1 MDSLLNSL
9 DNLEQATNE
18 VQQIANDDA
27 QARAE
32 MEAMMTAVFAVI
44 SEIQRS
50 LDELEDL
57 KDAAEDVAKLK
68 GKIEQNNQKQAEL
81 LKKLNALKETLQKS
95 PSIRDLQKVLQDLK
109 SNLQDNILN
118 HKRFGKNSNA
128 PVVTERPRAVS
139 VGSMPFGMRNS
150 ESNLYNRNSNSNSN
164 NSALATGGYGYIGNS
179 PGKIISAKSKTR
191 TKTKSTKKTK
201 KTRRRRM

>member
-128 PVVTERPRAVS
+128 PVVTERPTETALGRS
-139 VGSMPFGMRNS
+139 VGPMSFGMRNS
-150 ESNLYNRNSNSNSN
+150 ESSNSN
-164 NSALATGGYGYIGNS
+164 NSALTTGGYSYIGNS
-179 PGKIISAKSKTR
+179 PGKIISAKTR
-191 TKTKSTKKTK
+191 TKTKNTKKTK
-201 KTRRRRM
+201 KTRRRRRM

>member
-128 PVVTERPRAVS
+128 PVVTEGPRAVS

-150 ESNLYNRNSNSNSN
+150 ESNRSNSN
-164 NSALATGGYGYIGNS
+164 NSALTTGGYSYIGNS
-179 PGKIISAKSKTR
+179 PGKIISAKTR
-191 TKTKSTKKTK
+191 TKTKNIKKTK
-201 KTRRRRM
+201 KTRRRRRM